1 MKTTEMIILET
12 YDKVNNLQDDY
23 KRTIKVLN
31 DMIIDL
37 QQTTLKQQKIID
49 QLVKIHNDSLDYTLS

>member
-49 QLVKIHNDSLDYTLS
+49 QLVKNTQLFTRLYP